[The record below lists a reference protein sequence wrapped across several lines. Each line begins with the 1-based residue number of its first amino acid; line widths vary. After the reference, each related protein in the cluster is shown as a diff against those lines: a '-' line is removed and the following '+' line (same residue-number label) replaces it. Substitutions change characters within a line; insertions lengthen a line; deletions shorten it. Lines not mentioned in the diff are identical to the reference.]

1 MRPESALLDAALSNL
16 PGFHLT
22 AQPDALTGGN
32 LNHVWRL
39 SGEDRTVILKHAPPF
54 IAAAP
59 GIPLASGR
67 LAFEARA
74 LALFRP
80 GGAMHGLATHDVRP
94 PQLIHFD
101 PELHFVLME
110 DVGPGP
116 DLAEAVESGHLG
128 SEAGRRLGS
137 FVAHLHRRSLRDEK
151 LQPAF
156 DNRAIQLS
164 RLNVQYLAAGNYA
177 KEPGADAVGRI
188 HENAAA
194 LGNLLLEPGCCLVM
208 GDLWPP
214 SVRVNGN
221 ALRLID
227 WEFAHFGRPLQDLAH
242 FGAHCWMQS
251 QTAPT
256 RGAGRT
262 GLELWSAFITG
273 YKSVAAST
281 LHQLV
286 NRNEERL
293 MNVHAGAEI
302 LMRSVGP
309 FTRGYVY
316 DGLRPESPIV
326 REALAQGVRL
336 LSEPKAGFFLGF

>member
-1 MRPESALLDAALSNL
+1 MRPEPALLDAALRHL
-16 PGFHLT
+16 PDFHLT
-22 AQPDALTGGN
+22 AEPDALTGGN

-54 IAAAP
+54 VSAAP
-59 GIPLASGR
+59 GIPLAPER

-74 LALFRP
+74 LALFEP
-80 GGAMHGLATHDVRP
+80 GGAMHGLATPDVRP

-128 SEAGRRLGS
+128 PEAGRRLGS
-137 FVAHLHRRSLRDEK
+137 FVARLHRRSLRDAK
-151 LQPAF
+151 LKPAF
-156 DNRAIQLS
+156 DNRAVQLS
-164 RLNVQYLAAGNYA
+164 RLNVQYLATGNYA
-177 KEPGADAVGRI
+177 KDAGADAIGRI
-188 HENAAA
+188 HDNAAA
-194 LGNLLLEPGCCLVM
+194 LGNLLLEPGRCLVM

-221 ALRLID
+221 ALGLID

-242 FGAHCWMQS
+242 FGAHCWMRS
-251 QTAPT
+251 QTAPI

-262 GLELWSAFITG
+262 GLELWSAFIAG

-281 LHQLV
+281 LHELV
-286 NRNEERL
+286 NQNEERL

-309 FTRGYVY
+309 FTPGYLY

-326 REALAQGVRL
+326 REALDQAVKL
-336 LSEPKAGFFLGF
+336 LSEPSSRFFLGF